1 MSQSSPLILAIGA
14 AGKFAGLVV
23 PELVKR
29 GANVRGFVKS
39 PDEKKAPMA
48 AGANAVV
55 IGDLVEEASVRDA
68 MKGVDRVFY
77 IAPAFLPH
85 EAEVGVRVVEAAK
98 DAGVRRIVFSSVI
111 HPTLSALG
119 NHAAKGPVEEALL
132 SSGMEYTFL
141 HPTVFFQNFSP
152 SWTSVVKT
160 GVFAEPWS
168 ADTLFSRVDYRD
180 VAEVAAIALTEDRLL
195 YGTFELCADGW
206 LNRHDVAAMMGEV
219 LGRPVKA
226 ERVDSK
232 MAAASAGP
240 GAPALEKMFGW
251 YDRRGLRGNV
261 LTLRAILG
269 REPRTLRAF
278 FAELAAASKAGHST
292 TSAKAA

>member
-14 AGKFAGLVV
+14 AGKFAGMVV
-23 PELVKR
+23 PELAKR
-29 GANVRGFVKS
+29 GANVRGFVRS
-39 PDEKKAPMA
+39 PDEKKTPMA
-48 AGANAVV
+48 AGAAAVV
-55 IGDLVEEASVRDA
+55 IGDLVDEASVRAA

-98 DAGVRRIVFSSVI
+98 DAGVRRFVFSSVI

-119 NHAAKGPVEEALL
+119 NHAEKGPVEEALL

-152 SWTSVVKT
+152 SWPSVVKT

-168 ADTLFSRVDYRD
+168 ADTRFSRVDYRD

-195 YGTFELCADGW
+195 LRDLRTVRGG
-206 LNRHDVAAMMGEV
+206 VAQSPRGRGDHGRSPRPPDQGRA
-219 LGRPVKA
+219 GRPEDGRRRRRA
-226 ERVDSK
+226 RR
-232 MAAASAGP
+232 AG
-240 GAPALEKMFGW
+240 ARKDVRL
-251 YDRRGLRGNV
+251 V
-261 LTLRAILG
+261 
-269 REPRTLRAF
+269 
-278 FAELAAASKAGHST
+278 
-292 TSAKAA
+292 